1 MLAISAFSCSG
12 MGRITSLLE
21 VFNEQTGKGSWE
33 LRWVARG
40 QDTHPKA
47 RCLHASSLPVSFCQK
62 FASQCLG
69 DLWFQDGSVIYCPK
83 CIWFLSHFRG
93 HAVRRKHATAA
104 CSRSIRG
111 LHWHARW
118 ILVPLSPS
126 PSENPHVNAYS
137 QKPSTMLGQRVSSQ
151 PGLSVV
157 VWAFFLFI
165 DILHSFLVY
174 GFLFL
179 WFPKEKKKSH
189 EKFIETAYSR
199 V

>member
-1 MLAISAFSCSG
+1 MSKQ
-12 MGRITSLLE
+12 GRGVE
-21 VFNEQTGKGSWE
+21 SWGE
-33 LRWVARG
+33 WVARG

-47 RCLHASSLPVSFCQK
+47 SCLHACPLPVSFCQK

-69 DLWFQDGSVIYCPK
+69 DLWFQDGSVIYCLK

-93 HAVRRKHATAA
+93 HAVPRKHATAA

-111 LHWHARW
+111 LHWHAGW

-126 PSENPHVNAYS
+126 PSENPHVNGYS
-137 QKPSTMLGQRVSSQ
+137 EKPSTMLGQRVSSQ
-151 PGLSVV
+151 PGLSVE
-157 VWAFFLFI
+157 VWAFFFI
-165 DILHSFLVY
+165 DILHFF
-174 GFLFL
+174 GL
-179 WFPKEKKKSH
+179 WFFFSFGFQKKKKCH